1 MAYESSSS
9 NAARPSDESGSAGS
23 STRATTDRAQADAG
37 KGSTAPPFTAPPF
50 ESVASAKEA
59 FSVAG
64 DRFRELKS
72 HLSYAAE
79 VKIDQVKAA
88 VRSALIFT
96 LLGIV
101 AAIAAA
107 GLVVTAVVLL
117 CIGIASAI
125 TALTHSVW
133 IGDIAAAILILGA
146 VALTVYIGIN
156 RLTKASYANLVKKY
170 ESRRRAQ
177 KSEFGH
183 DVGDR
188 AASER
193 ANATGQTPH

>member
-1 MAYESSSS
+1 MAGDLMADESSSNEAPTP
-9 NAARPSDESGSAGS
+9 NASAS
-23 STRATTDRAQADAG
+23 RHSERSKADA
-37 KGSTAPPFTAPPF
+37 TASAATSHDGP

-79 VKIDQVKAA
+79 VKLDQVKAA

-117 CIGIASAI
+117 CMGIASAI

-133 IGDIAAAILILGA
+133 IGDITAAVLILGGVVLA
-146 VALTVYIGIN
+146 VYIGIN
-156 RLTKASYANLVKKY
+156 RLTKASYANMVKKY
-170 ESRRRAQ
+170 ESRRREQ

-188 AASER
+188 AAAQR
-193 ANATGQTPH
+193 AHSTGKAPN